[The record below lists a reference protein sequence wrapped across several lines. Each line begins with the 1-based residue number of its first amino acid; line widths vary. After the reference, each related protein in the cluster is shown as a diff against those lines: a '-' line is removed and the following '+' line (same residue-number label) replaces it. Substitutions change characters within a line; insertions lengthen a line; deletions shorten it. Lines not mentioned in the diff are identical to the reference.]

1 MLCIKKIIIDILN
14 KFIFLKVINIK
25 IVINLYLYDSKYNI
39 CIRMVVLVSFGV
51 YLNFRKKV
59 FYVVYMYSVL
69 NYFVLLVY
77 YIYVFIFSNM

>member
-51 YLNFRKKV
+51 YLNFKKKF